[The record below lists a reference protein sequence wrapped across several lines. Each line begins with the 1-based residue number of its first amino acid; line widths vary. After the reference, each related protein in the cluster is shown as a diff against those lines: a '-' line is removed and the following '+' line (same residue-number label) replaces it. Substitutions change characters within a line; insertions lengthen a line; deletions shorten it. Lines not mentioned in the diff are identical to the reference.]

1 MIVFFMII
9 KLFRWDFISFFNSYF
24 IYLRFMGFFLVIIL
38 DKMINFLMFVLVEVK
53 KIVIYVFNNC

>member
-9 KLFRWDFISFFNSYF
+9 KLFKWDFISFFNSYF